1 MDWFLYDKGPGQE
14 RVKKRRSADAHYWT
28 ATLSNWQKQ
37 PLEVLYRQICSSKF
51 RNIHSKHLANLL
63 GKVSNK
69 DIFLWILRYF
79 LEHLLSLLKALLG
92 PKYSIL
98 PQQDLFRK
106 NYKYKLRMPLG
117 PFHCAN
123 WPIWV
128 QNSPSIPT
136 RYHFGKTVNL
146 SFMCLLT
153 LFIGKLKYDFHVPAC
168 PFQ

>member
-1 MDWFLYDKGPGQE
+1 MITAL
-14 RVKKRRSADAHYWT
+14 VKKELRREDRQMPIT
-28 ATLSNWQKQ
+28 EQL
-37 PLEVLYRQICSSKF
+37 LYQTDKSSHWRCSIIDKSCSSKF

-63 GKVSNK
+63 EKVSNK

-153 LFIGKLKYDFHVPAC
+153 LFIGLN
-168 PFQ
+168 